1 MCYIWGIPVLWSGC
15 WLCTPTKSSFTRSC
29 SGDGSFLKRTLE
41 PRNLAAFSI
50 SAFNY
55 RVTMNRIDKW
65 HAEKRAKNHQF
76 VKIKEIMWKQYSCGS
91 MHSMHDLCF
100 FQLENHTS
108 KVKSREFSV
117 QKINYGVTYH
127 KSMVRGGRQKNN
139 GFSGAQ
145 SQPCF
150 LPQDKPVIPINSRQN
165 TWDKSY

>member
-108 KVKSREFSV
+108 HTTNPWYVVGDKRTTASPAHSLSPAFYLR
-117 QKINYGVTYH
+117 T
-127 KSMVRGGRQKNN
+127 
-139 GFSGAQ
+139 
-145 SQPCF
+145 SQ
-150 LPQDKPVIPINSRQN
+150 
-165 TWDKSY
+165 

>member
-1 MCYIWGIPVLWSGC
+1 MCSIWGIPVLWSGC

-55 RVTMNRIDKW
+55 RVTMNRIDKG
-65 HAEKRAKNHQF
+65 HAEKRGKNHQF

-91 MHSMHDLCF
+91 MHSHDLCF

-108 KVKSREFSV
+108 KVKSRGKLREFSV
-117 QKINYGVTYH
+117 QKIKWSHIPQIHGTWWETKEQRLLRRTV
-127 KSMVRGGRQKNN
+127 
-139 GFSGAQ
+139 SGLSTSGQA
-145 SQPCF
+145 S
-150 LPQDKPVIPINSRQN
+150 NSYKFKTKYMR
-165 TWDKSY
+165 